1 MKRKLHIKESNSLRV
16 GDSVRFIHAGGRLSS
31 ETAKILNIDSDGF
44 CKLRWD
50 DGEIST
56 GVDPHSLLW
65 TGVEADSYED
75 EFGEDDDWY
84 ADYPDGY
91 YESKKVMKRKKRIKE
106 SILVED
112 PLNLEDYIIDIF
124 DNNDVIVVD
133 SYEDDIDNGNNIF
146 TAFVVETDNMSEYTL
161 KDLITELD
169 NKIKYPYEIK
179 YDVRRNN
186 NGRNAKTFYFY
197 L

>member
-16 GDSVRFIHAGGRLSS
+16 GDSVRFIHAGGRLSP

-56 GVDPHSLLW
+56 GVDPHFLLH

-91 YESKKVMKRKKRIKE
+91 YESKKVTKNKKRIKE
-106 SILVED
+106 SNIVKESIED
-112 PLNLEDYIIDIF
+112 FNGYEF
-124 DNNDVIVVD
+124 DPESSWTSIWNDVIQPIID
-133 SYEDDIDNGNNIF
+133 DEFNYNPGIESNIEDDIEAKITIF
-146 TAFVVETDNMSEYTL
+146 EDEFGY
-161 KDLITELD
+161 
-169 NKIKYPYEIK
+169 YPNVK
-179 YDVRRNN
+179 LACDKFWR
-186 NGRNAKTFYFY
+186 G
-197 L
+197 